1 MGHVTIKTKVI
12 ALAVLVV
19 GVIGSYN
26 VSVKGLLQKDT
37 QTQTVDTVLEFQREI
52 LRRDI
57 ARYPVEVM
65 LENTKHQIVQK
76 EEAAK
81 LAVQQEEERQRILN
95 STTYVY
101 HPIDVS
107 GSAFNNTD
115 FLHF

>member
-57 ARYPVEVM
+57 ARYPVEV
-65 LENTKHQIVQK
+65 
-76 EEAAK
+76 K
-81 LAVQQEEERQRILN
+81 LYRTCKNKIEKSQRN
-95 STTYVY
+95 
-101 HPIDVS
+101 
-107 GSAFNNTD
+107 
-115 FLHF
+115 